1 MSLLSSVAMRDRQ
14 DELMDDPQLS
24 GERHDAALR
33 GLSRINRISGSAQVV
48 WRPIVQLAKQQGL
61 QKLRVLD
68 VATGSGD
75 IPLALWNKA
84 RHSNLDLEIRGVDI
98 SPRAVEN
105 SQRRADSA
113 GASVSFAVHD
123 ALGDELPADYDVVT
137 ASLFTHHLENEDV
150 VNLLGKM
157 KRAAGIMVLV
167 NDLVRS
173 RLNLLMVQIASRLVT
188 RSEVVHVDGPLSV
201 RAAFTIDEFR
211 TLADQ
216 AGLDEAKISKRW
228 PCRFLLEWRKP

>member
-1 MSLLSSVAMRDRQ
+1 MSLLPSVDVRDRQ

-24 GERHDAALR
+24 SERHDAALR
-33 GLSRINRISGSAQVV
+33 ALSRINRISGSAQVV
-48 WRPIVQLAKQQGL
+48 WRPVVQLAKQQGL

-75 IPLALWNKA
+75 IPLALWKKA
-84 RHSNLDLEIRGVDI
+84 RRSKLDLEVHGVDI

-105 SQRRADSA
+105 SKQRADAA
-113 GASVSFAVHD
+113 GALATFAVHD
-123 ALGDELPADYDVVT
+123 ALGDELPAGYDVVT

-157 KRAAGIMVLV
+157 KRAAGKMVLV

-173 RLNLLMVQIASRLVT
+173 RLNLLMVQFASRLVT
-188 RSEVVHVDGPLSV
+188 RCDVVHVDGPLSV
-201 RAAFTIDEFR
+201 RAAFTVDEFR

-216 AGLDEAKISKRW
+216 AGLDNAKISKRW